1 MLVCLGP
8 QHDTVMKGRKEG
20 RQAGRMD
27 GRKTGR
33 SGFECVF

>member
-20 RQAGRMD
+20 REAGRKD
-27 GRKTGR
+27 GWKEGR
-33 SGFECVF
+33 EVSL